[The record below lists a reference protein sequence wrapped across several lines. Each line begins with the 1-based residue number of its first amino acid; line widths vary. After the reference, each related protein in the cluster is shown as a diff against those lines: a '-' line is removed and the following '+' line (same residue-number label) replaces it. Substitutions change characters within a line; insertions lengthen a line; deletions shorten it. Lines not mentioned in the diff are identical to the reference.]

1 MGIWPLRQDRSGPG
15 RRRHPRHAEIQPAA
29 AGRELSL
36 LRNWR
41 ESAQRPPSGA
51 AFFMAAILPVAKPG
65 AGRLGIS
72 LPNRGTDMR
81 YSLIAGTALLMLA
94 ACGGGG
100 GPQNIQLSDGG
111 GSSYAPPPPAGP
123 HELSATERTAV
134 QTALAAQVRGASTA
148 STVAVRGDD
157 GVVTV
162 CGTLNTGA

>member
-1 MGIWPLRQDRSGPG
+1 
-15 RRRHPRHAEIQPAA
+15 
-29 AGRELSL
+29 
-36 LRNWR
+36 
-41 ESAQRPPSGA
+41 
-51 AFFMAAILPVAKPG
+51 
-65 AGRLGIS
+65 
-72 LPNRGTDMR
+72 MR

-162 CGTLNTGA
+162 CGTLNTGAPFIGVLTGTSGTAGFSPAGIGQTEPEARAVRKICAERKLTI